1 MRTDYCTAEQV
12 RAELGDTGDA
22 LDATLLGK
30 AVTAASR
37 AVEDWT
43 GRTAGF
49 ALDADASARVYRPEG
64 CEVAVI
70 DDIGSSD
77 GVVVETWDGSAWNA
91 VDAGDYQLEPLNADA
106 ATAFAWNQVVAL
118 TTPWPLD
125 GRRATLR
132 VTARWGWSQ
141 VPEQVEEA
149 TILRAVALFKRKDAA
164 YGVADFGEFG
174 PVRIS
179 RQDSD
184 VVALLTR
191 FRIAG
196 IA

>member
-1 MRTDYCTAEQV
+1 MRTDYCTVEQV
-12 RAELGDTGDA
+12 RAELGDAGDA
-22 LDATLLGK
+22 LDAGLLGK

-49 ALDADASARVYRPEG
+49 ALDASASARTFRPTDR
-64 CEVAVI
+64 EVAVI

-77 GVVVETWDGSAWNA
+77 GLVVERWAGAWSAL
-91 VDAGDYQLEPLNADA
+91 DADAYQLEPLNADA
-106 ATAFAWNQVVAL
+106 SLAFAWNQVVAL
-118 TTPWPLD
+118 SACWPMD

-149 TILRAVALFKRKDAA
+149 TILRAVALFKRKDST
-164 YGVADFGEFG
+164 YGIADFGEFG
-174 PVRIS
+174 PVRIG
-179 RQDSD
+179 RQDAD
-184 VVALLTR
+184 VVALLER

-196 IA
+196 VA